1 VRAQCLSRS
10 SSIYFQVRK
19 PIGRLGRFWRVSGSA
34 LELLD
39 SYPVEC
45 PSFREVLLVTERS

>member
-1 VRAQCLSRS
+1 MCAQCLSRS
-10 SSIYFQVRK
+10 SPTFFRVRK
-19 PIGRLGRFWRVSGSA
+19 PIGRLGGFWRVSGSV

-45 PSFREVLLVTERS
+45 PIFREVLLVTERC

>member
-1 VRAQCLSRS
+1 VRTQCLSRS
-10 SSIYFQVRK
+10 SSTYFQVRK
-19 PIGRLGRFWRVSGSA
+19 PIGRLGGFWRVSGSA

-45 PSFREVLLVTERS
+45 LIFREVLLVTERS

>member
-10 SSIYFQVRK
+10 SSTYFWVKK
-19 PIGRLGRFWRVSGSA
+19 PIGRLGGFWRVSGSV

-45 PSFREVLLVTERS
+45 PIFREVLLVTERC

>member
-1 VRAQCLSRS
+1 V
-10 SSIYFQVRK
+10 
-19 PIGRLGRFWRVSGSA
+19 

-45 PSFREVLLVTERS
+45 PIFCEVLLVTERC